1 MRQTQFKE
9 VVIISAELTNES
21 GISNVDRS
29 VNLEKCLDDCNLQF
43 NKASGVYKGSSEK
56 SFIVLPRNSAEINVL
71 KEFAFKNFN
80 QESILFQD
88 KSGDTF
94 LIYSD
99 GKKETIGRLKKVSSK
114 LNLDS
119 YTVLNGEI
127 YTTEVV

>member
-9 VVIISAELTNES
+9 VVIISAELTSES
-21 GISNVDRS
+21 GISNVDRN

-99 GKKETIGRLKKVSSK
+99 GKKEAIGRLKKVRSE
-114 LNLDS
+114 LDLDS

>member
-21 GISNVDRS
+21 GISNVDLS

-99 GKKETIGRLKKVSSK
+99 GKKEAIGRLKKVRSE
-114 LNLDS
+114 LDLDS